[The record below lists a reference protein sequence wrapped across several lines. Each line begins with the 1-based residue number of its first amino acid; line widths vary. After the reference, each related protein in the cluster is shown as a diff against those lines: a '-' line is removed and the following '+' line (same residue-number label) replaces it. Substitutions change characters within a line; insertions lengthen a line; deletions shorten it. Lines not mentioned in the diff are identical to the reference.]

1 MYTSNLA
8 EIPKNLIVM
17 FTDIWPLRAP
27 FKARPIGG
35 DKYFVVIVF
44 CEEAIHVHQI
54 WLKSNKLDVLC
65 LQTLGPEGRMNNVGD
80 RKFVVIE

>member
-1 MYTSNLA
+1 MYTSNLF
-8 EIPKNLIVM
+8 EIPKNWMFM

-27 FKARPIGG
+27 FRARPIVGN
-35 DKYFVVIVF
+35 KYSVVF

-80 RKFVVIE
+80 RKFVVIV